1 MSLSEAAIFANLKII
16 VMDAGLWAEA
26 LCMIYVDALIDSW
39 PARNKN
45 VGIHSRKLDLGMRL
59 AKQGVNPAPSFRHYL
74 L

>member
-1 MSLSEAAIFANLKII
+1 MP
-16 VMDAGLWAEA
+16 GLWAEA
-26 LCMIYVDALIDSW
+26 LCMIYVDASIDSW